1 MGIPELFAKSQPS
14 RGLSCVDHS
23 HDLAQ
28 HARRFHDQGY
38 FEIAVLLY
46 ATACEH
52 WVNDVVSK
60 LFRRDNLVRED
71 VVQIIRDTHLRAKC
85 TWFLK
90 LLGGPPL
97 NAQHL
102 KALFRLTDLRNEFAH
117 YKWKSFDLDKADPT
131 RPD

>member
-1 MGIPELFAKSQPS
+1 MSLSKRRREEAQRAAVRAVVVGMVADGDFDPTGLSPEEVESKCLELFAKSQPS
-14 RGLSCVDHS
+14 RVLSCVDHS

-60 LFRRDNLVRED
+60 LCRR
-71 VVQIIRDTHLRAKC
+71 
-85 TWFLK
+85 
-90 LLGGPPL
+90 
-97 NAQHL
+97 
-102 KALFRLTDLRNEFAH
+102 
-117 YKWKSFDLDKADPT
+117 
-131 RPD
+131 